1 MQNLTNAVKNLKTD
15 DRDFMRAVLKR
26 CATRLSN
33 SEAVLGAV
41 LTIPNCATQCK
52 FAKGKVPDN
61 ITQTDFIAPGADDT
75 WCVRPNLDAASK
87 TIRRMLAA
95 HAKLGGTVPT
105 TRLTVFGVFVEWETN
120 LLSGLMGNSKNP
132 TKIIAETI
140 STLAPLQTE

>member
-1 MQNLTNAVKNLKTD
+1 MKSSTDNPDENLAL
-15 DRDFMRAVLKR
+15 RAV
-26 CATRLSN
+26 
-33 SEAVLGAV
+33 VLAAV

-61 ITQTDFIAPGADDT
+61 ITQSDFIAPGANDT
-75 WCVRPNLDAASK
+75 WDVRPNLDAASK

-120 LLSGLMGNSKNP
+120 LLSGLMGGSKDP